1 MVSSTIFPKNILK
14 DYFWSSDA
22 DLSKTSTGKIAVV
35 GERELVLGYRLLGVE
50 DTFIVSKEDAQK
62 ALLDLFNSGEYG
74 LIIASDG
81 VKRSLSIANRE
92 KIESSIVPLVV
103 FMPSLTS
110 QQEEESLAAL
120 ARRVLGV
127 DLKVSG

>member
-62 ALLDLFNSGEYG
+62 VLLDLFNSGEYG